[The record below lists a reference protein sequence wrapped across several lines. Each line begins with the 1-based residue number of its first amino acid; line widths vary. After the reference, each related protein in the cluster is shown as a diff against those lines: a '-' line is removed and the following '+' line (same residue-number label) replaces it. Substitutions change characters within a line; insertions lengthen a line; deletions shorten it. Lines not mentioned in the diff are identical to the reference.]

1 MELELLKPELA
12 FQEEKITSTVV
23 VFGSTRLVE
32 PALAQQ
38 RLQRPRPVWP
48 RPPTIHGGDGPSN
61 RHAGSTPTVATTKSR
76 GIRRAGGRGPRSRN
90 RISTT

>member
-32 PALAQQ
+32 PALAAQ
-38 RLQRPRPVWP
+38 RLQEAEAHLAAAPNDPRRRRTVEKA
-48 RPPTIHGGDGPSN
+48 RRLNAHSCYYEIA
-61 RHAGSTPTVATTKSR
+61 REFAGLVR
-76 GIRRAGGRGPRSRN
+76 GLRSRN